1 MVDRKRRPN
10 VVWMIPLF
18 IFMGLLEFY
27 SVTKRPGFELYRTL
41 DIVQLLASGGLF
53 GVAVGVA
60 MLARTR
66 HHTTGRVV
74 VIQQELDRILADTTA
89 ASVGTSGALSTS
101 AVTVDRPRL
110 LQLRERLEALLAAPY
125 RR

>member
-10 VVWMIPLF
+10 VVWMIPLL
-18 IFMGLLEFY
+18 IFMGLLEFS
-27 SVTKRPGFELYRTL
+27 SVTQRPGFELYRTL
-41 DIVQLLASGGLF
+41 DIVQLLTCGGLF
-53 GVAVGVA
+53 GVTVGVA

-66 HHTTGRVV
+66 HQTTGRVV

-89 ASVGTSGALSTS
+89 ASIGTSGALST
-101 AVTVDRPRL
+101 AGVTVDRARL

>member
-1 MVDRKRRPN
+1 MVDRKRTQN
-10 VVWMIPLF
+10 VMWMIPLF
-18 IFMGLLEFY
+18 MGLLGFS
-27 SVTKRPGFELYRTL
+27 SVTQRPGFELYRTV

-60 MLARTR
+60 MLATTR
-66 HHTTGRVV
+66 RHTTGRVV

-101 AVTVDRPRL
+101 AVTVDRARL
-110 LQLRERLEALLAAPY
+110 LQLRERLEALLAALY